1 MTRSIAEY
9 DKILAVAPDDGRAL
23 NGRAWGYAQ
32 KGELDKAL
40 ADSERAVSLLGDEPN
55 AIHTRA
61 WIHMNRG
68 NLDLALADFD
78 RALAIDPATAGA
90 YADRGRA
97 YELKGDRD
105 QAIADYRKALSLK
118 SRQLYDDKAK
128 AEAKKHL
135 AALGVAASDSASPN
149 SRADQAANPKEPG
162 RLSASP

>member
-1 MTRSIAEY
+1 MA
-9 DKILAVAPDDGRAL
+9 
-23 NGRAWGYAQ
+23 
-32 KGELDKAL
+32 
-40 ADSERAVSLLGDEPN
+40 LLGDEPN

-78 RALAIDPATAGA
+78 RALTIDPASAGA

-118 SRQLYDDKAK
+118 SRQLYDDRAK

-135 AALGVAASDSASPN
+135 AALGAAAVSDSASPN
-149 SRADQAANPKEPG
+149 SRADQAANPERAGPAQ
-162 RLSASP
+162 RLALDSASDPKQTFQRNDSAERSCGR

>member
-1 MTRSIAEY
+1 
-9 DKILAVAPDDGRAL
+9 
-23 NGRAWGYAQ
+23 
-32 KGELDKAL
+32 
-40 ADSERAVSLLGDEPN
+40 
-55 AIHTRA
+55 
-61 WIHMNRG
+61 MNRG
-68 NLDLALADFD
+68 NLDLALVDFN

-118 SRQLYDDKAK
+118 SRQLYDDKPK

-135 AALGVAASDSASPN
+135 AALGVAVSDSASPN

>member
-1 MTRSIAEY
+1 M
-9 DKILAVAPDDGRAL
+9 
-23 NGRAWGYAQ
+23 
-32 KGELDKAL
+32 
-40 ADSERAVSLLGDEPN
+40 SLLGDEPN

-78 RALAIDPATAGA
+78 RALAIDPASAGA

-135 AALGVAASDSASPN
+135 AALGVAVSDSASPN